1 MIEVVVKCMYNTQR
15 ICAEE
20 ISFRIDSLEPEY
32 VEMTERIERGPIGI
46 ARFVVRYNP
55 AVMDADDI
63 VSVLS
68 GDVNKVS
75 IKARE
80 E

>member
-32 VEMTERIERGPIGI
+32 VEMTECIERGPIGV
-46 ARFVVRYNP
+46 ARFVVCYNP

-63 VSVLS
+63 VSVLT

-75 IKARE
+75 IKTRE